1 MKTDRSTL
9 YGLFSVFEIDNS
21 EEDRGASN
29 VVEYTLAA
37 VVFLSLVGGISLL
50 VVEDV
55 NSLGED
61 VAELELESSTVEL
74 ANTIDAVNDTMSA
87 QKNISQSVDEPPS
100 NGFEP
105 SVQKQI
111 TLPETTGEIEYTV
124 QVKNGVVSAQ
134 TQPTGVIGKVINVST
149 PYGAKNVETLSGV
162 SSGETIIVYYNTST
176 NPERIEFER
185 LSEYKELTE

>member
-1 MKTDRSTL
+1 MIDRSTL
-9 YGLFSVFEIDNS
+9 HSLFSAFEIDNS

-74 ANTIDAVNDTMSA
+74 ANTIDAVNDTMST
-87 QKNISQSVDEPPS
+87 QKNINQAVDEPPS

-149 PYGAKNVETLSGV
+149 PYDAENVETLSGV